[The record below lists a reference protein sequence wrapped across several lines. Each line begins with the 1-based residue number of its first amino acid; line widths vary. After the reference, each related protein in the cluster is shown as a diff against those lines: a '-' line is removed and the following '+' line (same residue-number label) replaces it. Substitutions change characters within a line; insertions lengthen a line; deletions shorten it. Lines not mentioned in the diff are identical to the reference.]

1 MTVLRLAV
9 AAGLLLGIA
18 PSLRAQGPPAVTVG
32 FRDSLHS
39 KVLHEERKLQV
50 LLPQGY
56 AATRRYPVVYL
67 LDGDAHFLHAAGLI
81 QFLVREGRIPP
92 LILVAIGNT
101 DRVRDFTPG
110 TRTDSARD
118 RGREFPTAGGA
129 QPFLHFMREELFT
142 HVEQRY
148 RTVPFRILVGH
159 SLGGLL
165 AVEALETYPE
175 MFRGYVVISPSLWWD
190 GESPAERAD
199 SALRIHPELRGW
211 VYLTVGNESRE
222 MVGGAE
228 RLASALGAA
237 APDGLV
243 WRYTPMPGE
252 THGTIVHRAT
262 YDGLEF
268 IFGEMRVGRERLA
281 QIVEQG
287 LPRLDEYYRE
297 LSDQYGYPIAVPE
310 AFINQLGF
318 IYLRAGRTAE
328 AIEVFREN
336 IRRFPESANTYDSL
350 GDAYVTAG
358 KLAEAVESYRNAV
371 RLGWLTFDPVVPY
384 SAAKLKDAESR
395 MVTGTRAH

>member
-1 MTVLRLAV
+1 MTVARLVV
-9 AAGLLLGIA
+9 AAGLLLGVA
-18 PSLRAQGPPAVTVG
+18 PPSLRAQGPPAVTVG
-32 FRDSLHS
+32 FRDSLPS

-50 LLPQGY
+50 SLPEGY
-56 AATRRYPVVYL
+56 AATSARYPVVYL

-92 LILVAIGNT
+92 LILVALGNT
-101 DRVRDFTPG
+101 DRVRDFTPE
-110 TRTDSARD
+110 THTDSARQ
-118 RGREFPTAGGA
+118 FPTAGGA
-129 QPFLHFMREELFT
+129 QAFLQFMREELFP

-148 RTVPFRILVGH
+148 RTVPFRVLVGH

-165 AVEALETYPE
+165 AVEALETHPE

-199 SALRIHPELRGW
+199 SALRIQTDIRGW

-228 RLASALGAA
+228 RLAAALGAA
-237 APDGLV
+237 APAGLE
-243 WRYTPMPGE
+243 WRYSPMPGE

-268 IFGEMRVGRERLA
+268 VFGEMRVGRERLA

-297 LSDQYGYPIAVPE
+297 LSERYGYPIAVPE

-318 IYLRAGRTAE
+318 IYLRAGRTEE

-336 IRRFPESANTYDSL
+336 IRRFPKSANTYDSL
-350 GDAYVTAG
+350 GDGYVAAG
-358 KLAEAVESYRNAV
+358 MLAEAVESYRNAV
-371 RLGWLTFDPVVPY
+371 RLGWLTSDPVVPY

-395 MVTGTRAH
+395 MVSGTRAH

>member
-1 MTVLRLAV
+1 MTVLRLVV
-9 AAGLLLGIA
+9 AAGLLLGVA
-18 PSLRAQGPPAVTVG
+18 PPSLPAQGPPAVTVG
-32 FRDSLHS
+32 FRDSLPS

-50 LLPQGY
+50 SLPEGY
-56 AATRRYPVVYL
+56 AATSARYPVVYL

-92 LILVAIGNT
+92 LILVALGNT
-101 DRVRDFTPG
+101 DRVRDFTPE
-110 TRTDSARD
+110 THTDSARQ
-118 RGREFPTAGGA
+118 FPTAGGA
-129 QPFLHFMREELFT
+129 QAFLQFMREELFP

-148 RTVPFRILVGH
+148 RTVPFRVLVGH

-165 AVEALETYPE
+165 AVEALETHPE

-199 SALRIHPELRGW
+199 SALRIRTDVRGW

-228 RLASALGAA
+228 RLAAALGAA
-237 APDGLV
+237 APAGLE
-243 WRYTPMPGE
+243 WRYSPMPGE

-268 IFGEMRVGRERLA
+268 VFGEMRVGRERLA

-297 LSDQYGYPIAVPE
+297 LSERYGYPIAVPE

-318 IYLRAGRTAE
+318 IYLRAGRTEE
-328 AIEVFREN
+328 AIEAFREN
-336 IRRFPESANTYDSL
+336 IRRFPKSANTYDSL
-350 GDAYVTAG
+350 GDAYVAAG
-358 KLAEAVESYRNAV
+358 MLAEAVESYRNAV
-371 RLGWLTFDPVVPY
+371 RLGWLTSDPVVPY
-384 SAAKLKDAESR
+384 SVAKLKDAESR
-395 MVTGTRAH
+395 LVTGTRAH

>member
-1 MTVLRLAV
+1 MNASRFAM

-18 PSLRAQGPPAVTVG
+18 PSLHPQGPPAVTVG
-32 FRDSLHS
+32 FRDSLSS
-39 KVLHEERKLQV
+39 KVLHEERKLQIF
-50 LLPQGY
+50 LPDGY
-56 AATRRYPVVYL
+56 NATTARYPVVYL

-81 QFLVREGRIPP
+81 QFLVREARIPP

-101 DRVRDFTPG
+101 DRVRDFTPE
-110 TRTDSARD
+110 TRADSA
-118 RGREFPTAGGA
+118 GQFPTAGGA
-129 QPFLHFMREELFT
+129 QDFLQFLREELFP
-142 HVEQRY
+142 HVEQQY
-148 RTVPFRILVGH
+148 RTVPFRVLVGH

-165 AVEALETYPE
+165 AVEALESHPE

-190 GESPAERAD
+190 AESPAERAD
-199 SALRIHPELRGW
+199 SALRVHPDLRGW

-228 RLASALGAA
+228 RLAAALSEA
-237 APDGLV
+237 APEGLA
-243 WRYTPMPGE
+243 WRYDPLPGE
-252 THGTIVHRAT
+252 THGTIVHRAV

-268 IFGEMRVGRERLA
+268 VFGEMRVGRERLA

-287 LPRLDEYYRE
+287 LPRLDAYYRE
-297 LSDQYGYPIAVPE
+297 LSERYGYPIAVPE

-336 IRRFPESANTYDSL
+336 IRRFPGSANTYDSL
-350 GDAYVTAG
+350 GDAYAAAG
-358 KLAEAVESYRNAV
+358 MFPEAAESYRDAL
-371 RLGWLTFDPVVPY
+371 RLGWLTSDPVVPY

-395 MVTGTRAH
+395 LAPSARGD

>member
-1 MTVLRLAV
+1 MTVLRLVA
-9 AAGLLLGIA
+9 AAGLLLGVA
-18 PSLRAQGPPAVTVG
+18 PPSLRAQGPPAVTVG
-32 FRDSLHS
+32 FRDSLPS

-50 LLPQGY
+50 SLPEGY
-56 AATRRYPVVYL
+56 AATSARYPVVYL

-92 LILVAIGNT
+92 LILVALGNT
-101 DRVRDFTPG
+101 DRVRDFTPE
-110 TRTDSARD
+110 THTDSARQ
-118 RGREFPTAGGA
+118 FPTAGGA
-129 QPFLHFMREELFT
+129 QAFLQFMREELFP

-148 RTVPFRILVGH
+148 RTVPFRVLVGH

-165 AVEALETYPE
+165 AVEALETHPE

-199 SALRIHPELRGW
+199 SALRIRTDVRGW

-228 RLASALGAA
+228 RLAAALGAA
-237 APDGLV
+237 APAGLE
-243 WRYTPMPGE
+243 WRYSPMPGE

-268 IFGEMRVGRERLA
+268 VFGEMRVGRERLA

-297 LSDQYGYPIAVPE
+297 LSERYGYPIAVPE

-318 IYLRAGRTAE
+318 IYLRAGRTEE
-328 AIEVFREN
+328 AIEAFREN
-336 IRRFPESANTYDSL
+336 IRRFPKSANTYDSL
-350 GDAYVTAG
+350 GDAYVAAG
-358 KLAEAVESYRNAV
+358 MLAEAVESYRNAV
-371 RLGWLTFDPVVPY
+371 RLGWLTSDPVVPY
-384 SAAKLKDAESR
+384 SVAKLKDAESR
-395 MVTGTRAH
+395 LVTGTRAH